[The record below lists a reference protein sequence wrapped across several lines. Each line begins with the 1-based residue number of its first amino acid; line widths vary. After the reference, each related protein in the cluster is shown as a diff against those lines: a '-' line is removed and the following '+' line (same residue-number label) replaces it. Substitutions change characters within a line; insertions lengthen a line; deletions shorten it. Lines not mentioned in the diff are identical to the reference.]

1 MPAPNAVNAHVQH
14 PASRAI
20 PTGELKKSVINAASD
35 NCENHPVFNPN
46 ALIPA
51 RTKGI
56 SILFHA

>member
-1 MPAPNAVNAHVQH
+1 MY
-14 PASRAI
+14 STAI

-35 NCENHPVFNPN
+35 NCENHPVFNPD

-51 RTKGI
+51 RAKGI